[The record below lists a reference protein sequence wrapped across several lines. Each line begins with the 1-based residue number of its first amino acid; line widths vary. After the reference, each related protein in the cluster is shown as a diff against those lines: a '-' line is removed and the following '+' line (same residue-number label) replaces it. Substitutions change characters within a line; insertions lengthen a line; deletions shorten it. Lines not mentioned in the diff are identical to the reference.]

1 MINAT
6 HLETMTPLVWYINQ
20 KPDFIEFDK
29 KNAKVI
35 GSLLKPILMEICTCN
50 ILLISLFFSDDF
62 LITNIHF
69 FGGN

>member
-29 KNAKVI
+29 KKNEKVI

-50 ILLISLFFSDDF
+50 ILLISLFYSDDF
-62 LITNIHF
+62 FNA
-69 FGGN
+69 

>member
-29 KNAKVI
+29 KKNEKVI
-35 GSLLKPILMEICTCN
+35 GSLLKPISMEICTCN
-50 ILLISLFFSDDF
+50 ILLISLFYSDDF
-62 LITNIHF
+62 FNA
-69 FGGN
+69 